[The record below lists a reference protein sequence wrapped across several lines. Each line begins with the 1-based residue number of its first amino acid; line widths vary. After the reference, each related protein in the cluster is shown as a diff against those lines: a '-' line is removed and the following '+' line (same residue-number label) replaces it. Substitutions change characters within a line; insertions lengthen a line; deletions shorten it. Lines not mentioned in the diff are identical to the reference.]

1 MKNAFNPTSN
11 STILIHVTRA
21 LHTHLNRNWAIP
33 VLLQLRSQLN
43 SLAFGIFFKEQ
54 LDTFMDQ
61 LHFVQFE
68 SASRL
73 ATPTFTVG
81 MKIFILE
88 FQVPTIE

>member
-11 STILIHVTRA
+11 STTRDA
-21 LHTHLNRNWAIP
+21 CTAHLNRNWAIP